1 MGTPIRILF
10 FLSGSLL
17 AGLFGLAAMAQ
28 PPAAPTPGEDE
39 QPLTI
44 TEEERPDRD
53 QSDGS
58 LPLPVEEVRLFTEAL
73 DLIRSSYVE
82 DIDDR
87 TLLEHAIRGMLEGLD
102 PHSDYLSEDDYD
114 SLEESTQG
122 EFGGLGIEVGEENGN
137 LRIVSPIDDSPADRA
152 GIEPGDLIVEIDGR
166 PVRDMSINDAVGM
179 LRGEPGSSISL
190 TLIRDDE
197 TIDVSLERE
206 IITANSVR
214 TRMLE
219 PGYAYLRISQ
229 FRTNTGDEVADALE
243 ELHDEHGDLSG
254 LVLDLR
260 NNPGGVLQAA
270 VGVADAFLTD
280 GLVVYTEGRMSRSGR
295 EYRASP
301 EDPSR
306 GVPMVV
312 LINTG
317 SASAAEIVA
326 GALQDQGRAVI
337 MGTRSF
343 GKGSV
348 QTLLPLSN
356 ERALKL
362 TTSLYFTPDGRSIQA
377 QGIIP
382 DIEVREGLVT
392 RETSRRGVYSEAD
405 LAGHLGNR
413 DEPEEAPDGDPRPIT
428 SGEQIIIGDYQL
440 NEALTLLRGWHIM
453 RGNSNRS
460 PDR

>member
-1 MGTPIRILF
+1 MRRLPI
-10 FLSGSLL
+10 LSIGLI
-17 AGLFGLAAMAQ
+17 AGLCQVPTLAQ
-28 PPAAPTPGEDE
+28 PAPGTDEDR
-39 QPLTI
+39 PLTVMEDPRLENE
-44 TEEERPDRD
+44 T
-53 QSDGS
+53 STGS
-58 LPLPVEEVRLFTEAL
+58 LPLPVREVRLFTEAL
-73 DLIRSSYVE
+73 DVIRSAYVE

-87 TLLEHAIRGMLEGLD
+87 TLLEYAIRGMLEGLD
-102 PHSDYLSEDDYD
+102 PHSDYLDEDDYD

-122 EFGGLGIEVGEENGN
+122 EFGGLGIEVGEENGYI
-137 LRIVSPIDDSPADRA
+137 RIISPIDDSPADRA
-152 GIEPGDLIVEIDGR
+152 GIEAGDLIVEIDGR
-166 PVRDMSINDAVGM
+166 PVREMTINDAVDL
-179 LRGEPGSSISL
+179 LRGEPGSRISL
-190 TLIRDDE
+190 TLMRDDE

-229 FRTNTGDEVADALE
+229 FRTNTGEEVVSALE
-243 ELHDEHGDLSG
+243 DLYRDNDDTLNG

-280 GLVVYTEGRMSRSGR
+280 GMIVYTDGRIRQSDA
-295 EYRASP
+295 EYHASAD
-301 EDPSR
+301 DPSR
-306 GVPMVV
+306 GVPLVV

-326 GALQDQGRAVI
+326 GALQDRQRAVL

-356 ERALKL
+356 DRALKL
-362 TTSLYFTPDGRSIQA
+362 TTSLYFTPEGRSIQA
-377 QGIIP
+377 QGITP

-392 RETSRRGVYSEAD
+392 RETTRRGVYSEAD
-405 LAGHLGNR
+405 LEGHLGNR
-413 DEPEEAPDGDPRPIT
+413 NDTGSDADDATQAIT
-428 SGEQIIIGDYQL
+428 SGEQVVIGDYQL
-440 NEALTLLRGWHIM
+440 NEALTLLRGLHILQGRGEM
-453 RGNSNRS
+453 RGSR
-460 PDR
+460 

>member
-1 MGTPIRILF
+1 MRHLLF
-10 FLSGSLL
+10 LTSTLLTGLCGLSAL
-17 AGLFGLAAMAQ
+17 AWSQ
-28 PPAAPTPGEDE
+28 PAPAPGGE
-39 QPLTI
+39 QDRPLTVM
-44 TEEERPDRD
+44 ENEQLERDT
-53 QSDGS
+53 DGT
-58 LPLPVEEVRLFTEAL
+58 LPLPVREVRLFTEAL
-73 DLIRSSYVE
+73 DVIRSAYVD

-87 TLLEHAIRGMLEGLD
+87 TLLEYAIRGMLEGLD
-102 PHSDYLSEDDYD
+102 PHSDYLSEDDFD

-122 EFGGLGIEVGEENGN
+122 EFGGLGIEVGEENGYI
-137 LRIVSPIDDSPADRA
+137 RIISPIDDSPADRA
-152 GIEPGDLIVEIDGR
+152 GIEAGDLIVEIDGR
-166 PVRDMSINDAVGM
+166 PVREMSINDAVDL
-179 LRGEPGSSISL
+179 LRGEPGSSIDL
-190 TLIRDDE
+190 TLMRDDE

-229 FRTNTGDEVADALE
+229 FRTNTGSEVADALDRLHE
-243 ELHDEHGDLSG
+243 ENEDLRG

-260 NNPGGVLQAA
+260 NNPGGVLQSA

-280 GLVVYTEGRMSRSGR
+280 GLIVYTDGRMQQSDA
-295 EYRASP
+295 EYRAGP
-301 EDPSR
+301 DDPSR
-306 GVPMVV
+306 DVPVVV

-337 MGTRSF
+337 MGTQSF

-356 ERALKL
+356 DRALKL

-377 QGIIP
+377 QGITP

-392 RETSRRGVYSEAD
+392 RETPRRGIYSEAD

-413 DEPEEAPDGDPRPIT
+413 NEPDTEEEEPAPEPVT
-428 SGEQIIIGDYQL
+428 SGEQIVIGDYQL

-453 RGNSNRS
+453 QGRNRS
-460 PDR
+460 GNR